1 MAYLKKAYRILME
14 RIDKELKMPQGWY
27 FFVKKQKE
35 KQRENVLVEI
45 VIQNLKQIKKLMNMI
60 SVLNAIILI

>member
-35 KQRENVLVEI
+35 KQ
-45 VIQNLKQIKKLMNMI
+45 KKKLMNMI

>member
-27 FFVKKQKE
+27 FFVKKQ
-35 KQRENVLVEI
+35 
-45 VIQNLKQIKKLMNMI
+45 NMI
-60 SVLNAIILI
+60 SVLYAIILI

>member
-35 KQRENVLVEI
+35 TKRTVAA
-45 VIQNLKQIKKLMNMI
+45 
-60 SVLNAIILI
+60 NAQHTHN

>member
-27 FFVKKQKE
+27 FLLRNRKKNKT
-35 KQRENVLVEI
+35 L
-45 VIQNLKQIKKLMNMI
+45 L
-60 SVLNAIILI
+60 